1 MQAGDKADVDKA
13 VAAAR
18 LAMKR
23 NSVWRTMAPA
33 ERGRMLMKIAD
44 IIERDIVKIA
54 SLEVIDNGKPFSAA
68 VGDIKVGVACLRL
81 LLCQNLLLLISP
93 IKAIIGAML
102 VFFVHF
108 FIRECP
114 GRYVSAV
121 SAHYFV
127 RSALNVLKLCK
138 KCVECAEL
146 R

>member
-1 MQAGDKADVDKA
+1 MKRVEVTHKRRGGGGKQKLCLKMFYWPLPPCWQVQAGDKADVDKA

-81 LLCQNLLLLISP
+81 LLCQNFLLLISP

-102 VFFVHF
+102 VF
-108 FIRECP
+108 
-114 GRYVSAV
+114 S
-121 SAHYFV
+121 V
-127 RSALNVLKLCK
+127 RFLH
-138 KCVECAEL
+138 
-146 R
+146 